1 MSIDC
6 RAVCGIVRGDY
17 AALLRNKFDAG
28 QVMILTQFD
37 FLRRAVEALA
47 VGASLVLQAANLASA
62 LNCIREAMR
71 QCKNLLA

>member
-37 FLRRAVEALA
+37 FLCRAVEALA
-47 VGASLVLQAANLASA
+47 VGASLALQAANLASA